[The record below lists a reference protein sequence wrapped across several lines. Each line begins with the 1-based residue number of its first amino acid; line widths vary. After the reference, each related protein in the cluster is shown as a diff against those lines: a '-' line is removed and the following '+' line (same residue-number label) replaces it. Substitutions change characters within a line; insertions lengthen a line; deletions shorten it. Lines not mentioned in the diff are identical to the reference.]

1 MLWGK
6 RLVMGDRNGAIYKD
20 IDKCIDDIIRKI
32 GKKIVCA
39 LPFAL
44 GKPNQFINSLYQ
56 RAKNDSDIELKILT
70 ALTVEVPSAG
80 DGLQRRLVEPF
91 VKRIFGDFPS
101 FEYMLD
107 LRKGILPPNVFLYEF
122 YTKAGGFLKSDHVQQ
137 NYISSNYTHIPRDM
151 INMGLNLSA
160 QLMTKKNIDGKI
172 FYSASS
178 NADTTIELERRL
190 KAKEAQGRKAVVVGQ
205 INTNLPFMYG
215 DAVREAED
223 FDMIIDDP
231 SYDFKLFAPP
241 KVSVMDV
248 DYMIGLNASTM
259 VQDGGTL
266 QIGIGALG
274 DAIVYGLTLRHEH
287 NDLYKS
293 LILDDL
299 KIGEK
304 NEKLLSDYGGVGV
317 FDKGIYGS
325 TEMLVDGFMRLYK
338 SGIVKRKVYD
348 DVKLQ
353 KLINEDKIAD
363 KITPSSFNALVE
375 NGVIAKKLTKDNFN
389 YLKKYGIFKDE
400 LKFEDGYIIN
410 GSKSIEA
417 DFTKE
422 ENLLKVTE
430 NCLGKN
436 LKGGIVLHGSFFLG
450 PEDFYDALNNMSE
463 DERKII
469 NMTGVEYVN
478 QLYGD
483 EEIKRLQRT
492 NARFINAGMKL
503 TLSGAVVSDAYYDGL
518 VVSGVGGQ
526 YNFVT
531 MAHALEDAR
540 GILMIKTTRK
550 KNNEVK
556 SNVVFNYGHITIPRH
571 LRDIIVTEYGIADL
585 KGHSDKDV
593 ITAILNVTDSR
604 FQENLLKQAKKAR
617 KIPENYH
624 IPDRFK
630 NNCPEMITNTLKPYK
645 KEKLFPLFP
654 FGSALTK
661 EELVIA
667 GSLKQLKADMKVN
680 KTSYADMKAAYATI
694 PAKAHPYLERM
705 KLEKISS
712 AEEDN
717 LQKMLIHA
725 LFLAGHL

>member
-1 MLWGK
+1 
-6 RLVMGDRNGAIYKD
+6 MGNRSGTVYKD

-32 GKKIVCA
+32 GKKVVCA

-44 GKPNQFINSLYQ
+44 GKPNQFINRLYQ
-56 RAKNDSDIELKILT
+56 RAKDDSEIELKILT
-70 ALTVEVPSAG
+70 ALTVEVPSAKN
-80 DGLQRRLVEPF
+80 GLNRRLTEPF
-91 VKRIFGDFPS
+91 AKRIFGDFPS

-107 LRKGILPPNVFLYEF
+107 LRKEELPSNVFLYEF

-160 QLMTKKNIDGKI
+160 QLMTKKNINGKTL
-172 FYSASS
+172 YSASS

-190 KAKEAQGRKAVVVGQ
+190 KAKEAGGHKSVVVGQ
-205 INTNLPFMYG
+205 INNNLPFMYG

-223 FDMIIDDP
+223 FDVIIDNP

-241 KVSVMDV
+241 KVSVTDV
-248 DYMIGLNASTM
+248 DYMIGLNASVM

-274 DAIVYGLTLRHEH
+274 DAIVYGLILRHKH
-287 NDLYKS
+287 NSVYNSLLNDLK
-293 LILDDL
+293 LV
-299 KIGEK
+299 EN
-304 NEKLLSDYGGVGV
+304 NEKLIADYGDTGV

-348 DVKLQ
+348 DINLQ
-353 KLINEDKIAD
+353 KLINEKKIAD
-363 KITPSSFNALVE
+363 KVTPSSFTALID
-375 NGVIAKKLTKDNFN
+375 NNVIAKKLTKDNFK
-389 YLKKYGIFKDE
+389 YLKKYGIFKDQ

-422 ENLLKVTE
+422 GNLSKVAE

-436 LKGGIVLHGSFFLG
+436 LKGGVALHGSFFLG
-450 PEDFYDALNNMSE
+450 PEDFYDSLNNMSE

-478 QLYGD
+478 QLYGN

-550 KNNEVK
+550 KNNVTK

-585 KGHSDKDV
+585 KGRSDKEV
-593 ITAILNVTDSR
+593 IAAILNITDSR
-604 FQENLLKQAKKAR
+604 FQENLLKQAKNAR
-617 KIPENYH
+617 KIPSNYC

-630 NNCPEMITNTLKPYK
+630 NNYPETITNTLKPYK

-654 FGSALTK
+654 FGSALTR

-667 GSLKQLKADMKVN
+667 SSLKQFKAKMKIER
-680 KTSYADMKAAYATI
+680 TSYAEMKTAYATI
-694 PAKAHPYLERM
+694 PAKAYPYLERM
-705 KLEKISS
+705 ELEKAASVK
-712 AEEDN
+712 EDV

-725 LFLAGHL
+725 LSLAGHL